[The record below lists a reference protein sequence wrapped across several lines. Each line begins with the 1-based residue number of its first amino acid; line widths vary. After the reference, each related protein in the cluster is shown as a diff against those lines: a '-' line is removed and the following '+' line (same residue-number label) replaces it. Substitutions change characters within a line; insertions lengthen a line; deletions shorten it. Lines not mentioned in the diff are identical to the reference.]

1 MTHNGVMSELVNV
14 QRKPHVLGAS
24 VIQTIIGH
32 GFPPCGQRARP
43 SYREVKM
50 VRGLAFVVSS
60 LNWEGSCDS
69 LNQ

>member
-32 GFPPCGQRARP
+32 GFPPWQRARP
-43 SYREVKM
+43 FSREVQM
-50 VRGLAFVVSS
+50 VKDWGFVVSGLNGKGLCGS
-60 LNWEGSCDS
+60 LIS
-69 LNQ
+69 